1 MGESSER
8 EQEKGWIRD
17 GCKSKKH
24 KRKNECKAGSTE
36 RKKEAMLCLSRI
48 RSKAAEISEISNC

>member
-36 RKKEAMLCLSRI
+36 RKKEACC
-48 RSKAAEISEISNC
+48 A